1 MKTSLLLTVLFMSVV
16 ACQQPDSGNPSVENP
31 PTRTDSAKGISTDDT
46 LTPHESNKAGETE
59 FDWNP
64 ESVARQ
70 ETTPSLP
77 SSVAGPD
84 PFLPPVPVQSY
95 SLDATQDQILTLKGG
110 TLLGFEAG
118 SFEQNGKPV
127 SGPVTIEVK
136 EYTQLSD
143 FLADGMSTVSNGQL
157 LETGGSLDVSAAFK
171 GQKCELA
178 KGKPLRIAFRR
189 NAEVEGMETFV
200 GNRTN
205 DGRMNWVRDIIPP
218 TTYKPEQETT
228 DNGSDQISEELPVR
242 NAGILDQKKLRE
254 YLFTHLQSPPFLREF
269 TISGQCDLE
278 IETDESGCFRSV
290 CVRKSVHPL
299 YDKALQHN
307 LVTCP
312 FPIST
317 SRQKASYPFTIQI
330 RNQLVN
336 AFDHSPSVD
345 KQYNRILNQTK
356 TSQCLTSTPLND
368 GIVSFQKS
376 LDQKMGEMASQ
387 SVKQADKGFYFMVSF
402 RIGPINCDHEL
413 DLRAP
418 KTNLVVDVHSYTKPR
433 LFLVLKGK
441 KTMVEAGRFGSH
453 WAFYNIPI
461 GENVDVFGYSMD
473 GDQPYFSS
481 STLKVKKKSAL
492 QLDLL
497 PIPSQKLKSE
507 IQHLSEEFARL

>member
-1 MKTSLLLTVLFMSVV
+1 MKACTLLSFCLFTVIS
-16 ACQQPDSGNPSVENP
+16 CQNPDSGKQ
-31 PTRTDSAKGISTDDT
+31 PTEQPAGKTDTANQTLPDDT
-46 LTPHESNKAGETE
+46 LTPQESNNSGDTE
-59 FDWNP
+59 FNWTP
-64 ESVARQ
+64 ESVAHTQ
-70 ETTPSLP
+70 KVPSV
-77 SSVAGPD
+77 SKADQKIESV
-84 PFLPPVPVQSY
+84 LPPVPVQSY
-95 SLDATQDQILTLKGG
+95 TIDGTKDQILKLANG

-118 SFEQNGKPV
+118 AFEQNGKPV
-127 SGPVTIEVK
+127 TGAVTLKVK

-157 LETGGSLDVSAAFK
+157 LETGGSLDVSATFN

-178 KGKPLRIAFRR
+178 KGKPMRIAFRR
-189 NAEVEGMETFV
+189 NAEVEGMETFI

-205 DGRMNWVRDIIPP
+205 DGRMNWVRDIVPP

-228 DNGSDQISEELPVR
+228 DHGSDQIAEELPIR
-242 NAGILDQKKLRE
+242 NAGILDQEKLRE

-307 LVTCP
+307 LMTCP
-312 FPIST
+312 FPISS
-317 SRQKASYPFTIQI
+317 SRQKAFYPFTIQI

-345 KQYNRILNQTK
+345 KQYNRILHQTK

-387 SVKQADKGFYFMVSF
+387 SVKQADKGYYFMVSF
-402 RIGPINCDHEL
+402 QIGPINCDHEL

-461 GENVDVFGYSMD
+461 GEHVEVFGYSMD
-473 GDQPYFSS
+473 GNQPYFYS
-481 STLKVKKKSAL
+481 STLKVKKNTAL
-492 QLDLL
+492 QFDLL
-497 PIPSQKLKSE
+497 PIASQKLKSE
-507 IQHLSEEFARL
+507 IQQRSEEFARL